1 MKEKAVEGTQGPQ
14 QILLDAAASV
24 SEHTASQMPPTS
36 TLRRTIRKQRQQSCN
51 PYSVPATR
59 EDVVIP
65 GEYTVSLKQESF
77 VAHDSGFGDR
87 NRILVFATQRNLDCL
102 SRSKAWFMD
111 GTFKVTP
118 SIFFQV
124 YTVHGMYKD
133 AVIPLVYA
141 LLPNKTEETYQRD
154 CSLTDILQEDGSQIS
169 VATGGK
175 FPCLHIAISGLL
187 EDRRYLLALDFCEM
201 FTDRDQRFLTFTEPY
216 YMPRPNHLEGRDWM
230 KRVLY
235 FNLTSIVNGGL
246 QESGMTLTSNCEYLP
261 TLRIMGSGHGAALSS
276 SPVVRFA
283 LKKSELLAVSLK
295 SAVPNSMRASA
306 RQFLLVRRYVMKSG
320 TFCKEDLVP
329 TSGPR
334 GNQRPK
340 LSRGQPRSQPA
351 GVRSRFPPNREQHPS
366 FSRSRSHQ
374 WRPSSDL

>member
-1 MKEKAVEGTQGPQ
+1 MAEKESPYDEFSGLKFIEELLRDGDEDPGHSWPSSRGSPGGAGNAKNGVSDGATMCRVLSQGC
-14 QILLDAAASV
+14 
-24 SEHTASQMPPTS
+24 
-36 TLRRTIRKQRQQSCN
+36 SC
-51 PYSVPATR
+51 
-59 EDVVIP
+59 
-65 GEYTVSLKQESF
+65 
-77 VAHDSGFGDR
+77 GD
-87 NRILVFATQRNLDCL
+87 
-102 SRSKAWFMD
+102 
-111 GTFKVTP
+111 P
-118 SIFFQV
+118 
-124 YTVHGMYKD
+124 
-133 AVIPLVYA
+133 
-141 LLPNKTEETYQRD
+141 RD

-306 RQFLLVRRYVMKSG
+306 RQFLLVRRYVMK
-320 TFCKEDLVP
+320 
-329 TSGPR
+329 R
-334 GNQRPK
+334 
-340 LSRGQPRSQPA
+340 
-351 GVRSRFPPNREQHPS
+351 
-366 FSRSRSHQ
+366 
-374 WRPSSDL
+374 